1 MGGTDTVTR
10 PYTGN
15 RDLASGARPGTRRF
29 VDWIR
34 FLFPGS
40 TNLGIYANRTVRGGQ
55 SRSVHA
61 TGRACD
67 IGAPREQLAK
77 IIEAI
82 YTYRDELHVEELHDY
97 IGAWIPTEGFGA
109 AYRCDRD
116 TGGILS
122 GWRIYTKN
130 TIGRGGSWTHV
141 ELAPDMAND
150 PTLVDQAFTD
160 ILTAPKESH
169 ETNDPDP
176 DPDPD
181 SVPVKKPSARVRNR
195 ATGNTRNT

>member
-1 MGGTDTVTR
+1 MTR

-15 RDLASGARPGTRRF
+15 RDLTTGARPGTKRF

-40 TNLGIYANRTVRGGQ
+40 TNLGIYANRTIRGGQ
-55 SRSVHA
+55 ARSVHA

-67 IGAPREQLAK
+67 IGADRAQLAK

-82 YTYRDELHVEELHDY
+82 YLHKDELHIEELHDY

-150 PTLVDQAFTD
+150 PTLVDKAFTD
-160 ILTAPKESH
+160 ILTAPKESN
-169 ETNDPDP
+169 ESTSDP

-181 SVPVKKPSARVRNR
+181 SGRLPVKKPSSRVRNR
-195 ATGNTRNT
+195 TTGKSGKT